1 MPLLS
6 TSYLHLDAKS
16 SIDDWNHPKL
26 DECLRHPF
34 LNDWNHPKLDNRLQH
49 PKIIQNWMI
58 IVCSCSI

>member
-34 LNDWNHPKLDNRLQH
+34 LDDWNHPKLDNRLRH
-49 PKIIQNWMI
+49 PKMDD
-58 IVCSCSI
+58 